1 LHLILNPELL
11 TRSRV
16 RIALVDNERLTIF
29 PSLQPIHPMYELL
42 THLEWSSVLAL
53 LLFLAFGYTKYHSL
67 HHKSNTYND
76 LRTSIKATLHPRSL
90 SFPELLAERARSN
103 QRLVRALAIS
113 NTFVSEKPDVHK
125 QFVSQARRLLNNAQQ
140 RGWSAFQ
147 SKAVEAIQWYDREP
161 RTPESGRPFSSLVQ
175 STTLVVVLAGLLQVD
190 NPIESY
196 SHADITL
203 VAENITTLW
212 ALSKRPEP
220 IPSSFL
226 DDLNSRLRLLVPDDN
241 TFPQPLNFVVPAWET
256 LWRVVA
262 TTVAYAQRDPLILK
276 EFECFHA
283 HPSDERFR
291 SEHNSGFSIKGVVYE
306 ALRLHPPSKHIAR
319 VRCRTWCPP
328 VITRVI
334 DKVYATIV
342 YERKVADVEAMLRCE
357 LWGTDGKVFR
367 PERHGQ
373 SMISPE
379 QTEALTFV
387 FGHGPLHC
395 VAASWAPMA
404 AAIISAAIIDHLQRE
419 SYKLEQGR
427 WIGDREGWNG
437 WKLRRN
443 GI

>member
-1 LHLILNPELL
+1 M
-11 TRSRV
+11 
-16 RIALVDNERLTIF
+16 F
-29 PSLQPIHPMYELL
+29 PSLQPIHP
-42 THLEWSSVLAL
+42 H
-53 LLFLAFGYTKYHSL
+53 
-67 HHKSNTYND
+67 
-76 LRTSIKATLHPRSL
+76 ATLHPRHL
-90 SFPELLAERARSN
+90 SFPDLLAERARSN

-147 SKAVEAIQWYDREP
+147 SIAVEAIQWYDKEP
-161 RTPESGRPFSSLVQ
+161 GTSESGRPFSSLVQ
-175 STTLVVVLAGLLQVD
+175 STTLVVVLAGLLEVD
-190 NPIESY
+190 NPIDSY
-196 SHADITL
+196 SHADIAL
-203 VAENITTLW
+203 VANNITTLW
-212 ALSKRPEP
+212 TLSKRPGP

-226 DDLNSRLRLLVPDDN
+226 DDLNSSLRLLVPDDN

-276 EFECFHA
+276 EFENFHA
-283 HPSDERFR
+283 HPSDERF
-291 SEHNSGFSIKGVVYE
+291 HNSEFRVKGVVYE

-328 VITRVI
+328 FITRVI
-334 DKVYATIV
+334 GKVYATMV
-342 YERKVADVEAMLRCE
+342 YERKVADIEAMLRCE
-357 LWGTDGKVFR
+357 MWGTDGEVFK
-367 PERHGQ
+367 PERHHQ

-387 FGHGPLHC
+387 FGHGPLRC

-404 AAIISAAIIDHLQRE
+404 AAVISAAIIDHLHRE
-419 SYKLEQGR
+419 SYTLEQGR
-427 WIGDREGWNG
+427 CIGGREGWSG